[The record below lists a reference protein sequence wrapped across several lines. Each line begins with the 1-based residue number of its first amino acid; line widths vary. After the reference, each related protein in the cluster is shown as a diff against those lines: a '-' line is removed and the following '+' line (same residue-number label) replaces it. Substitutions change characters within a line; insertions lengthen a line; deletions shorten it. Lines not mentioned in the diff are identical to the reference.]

1 MGTNE
6 AAETIRIRVG
16 QARHAQGASTPRQW
30 IGIGLFWSAVPM
42 ILFLI
47 LPLLALIW
55 RADLADIGIHLTQ
68 PVARR
73 AIFLSLWTS
82 ATATL
87 LTVLFGTPLALLMA
101 RRRFPLR
108 RALDTVIDLPTVLPP
123 AVAGLALLMAF
134 GRRGMLGQSLSVA
147 GLEIAFTS
155 LAVILAQLFVASPYY
170 IRAAIGGFSRSEV
183 ELEEAATL
191 DGADNRQVF
200 RFVTVPLARASL
212 LGGLVMTWAR
222 ALGDFGATILFAGNY
237 PGRTQTMPLAIYIGF
252 ELDLDVA
259 LALSVVLMAT
269 AFGILLLVKWLLG
282 RTDEGNQQG

>member
-1 MGTNE
+1 MRTTE
-6 AAETIRIRVG
+6 AAEAVRIPVDRAG
-16 QARHAQGASTPRQW
+16 GDQRSSRRLTRPGLA
-30 IGIGLFWSAVPM
+30 LFWSAVPM
-42 ILFLI
+42 ILFLT

-55 RADLADIGIHLTQ
+55 RTELTDISTHLAQ

-73 AIFLSLWTS
+73 AIVLSLWTS

-87 LTVLFGTPLALLMA
+87 LTILMGTPLAVLMT
-101 RRRFPLR
+101 RRQFRGR
-108 RALDTVIDLPTVLPP
+108 RALDTLIDLPTVLPP
-123 AVAGLALLMAF
+123 AVAGLALLIAF
-134 GRRGMLGQSLSVA
+134 GRRGMLGQGLSVA
-147 GLEIAFTS
+147 GIEVAFTS

-170 IRAAIGGFSRSEV
+170 IRAAIGGLSRSAV
-183 ELEEAATL
+183 ELKEAAAL
-191 DGADNRQVF
+191 DGADGRQIF

-269 AFGILLLVKWLLG
+269 AFAILLLVKWLLG
-282 RTDEGNQQG
+282 RTG

>member
-1 MGTNE
+1 MRTTE
-6 AAETIRIRVG
+6 AAETMRIPVDR
-16 QARHAQGASTPRQW
+16 ARGDQRSSGRLPRP
-30 IGIGLFWSAVPM
+30 GIALFWSAVPM
-42 ILFLI
+42 ILFLT

-55 RADLADIGIHLTQ
+55 RTELSDISTHLAQ

-73 AIFLSLWTS
+73 AIILSLWTS

-87 LTVLFGTPLALLMA
+87 LTIVLGTPLALLMT
-101 RRRFPLR
+101 RRHFRGR
-108 RALDTVIDLPTVLPP
+108 RALDTLIDLPTVLPP

-134 GRRGMLGQSLSVA
+134 GRRGMLGQGLSVA
-147 GLEIAFTS
+147 GIEIAFTS
-155 LAVILAQLFVASPYY
+155 LAVIFAQLFVASPYY
-170 IRAAIGGFSRSEV
+170 IRAAIGGLSRSAV
-183 ELEEAATL
+183 ELEEAAAL
-191 DGADNRQVF
+191 DGADSRQIF

-269 AFGILLLVKWLLG
+269 AFAILLLVKWLLG
-282 RTDEGNQQG
+282 RTN

>member
-1 MGTNE
+1 M
-6 AAETIRIRVG
+6 RIPVDRAG
-16 QARHAQGASTPRQW
+16 GGRRASRRLTRP
-30 IGIGLFWSAVPM
+30 GLAPFWSAVPM
-42 ILFLI
+42 ILFLA

-55 RADLADIGIHLTQ
+55 RTDLTDVGTHLAQ

-73 AIFLSLWTS
+73 AIVLSLWTS

-87 LTVLFGTPLALLMA
+87 LTVLLGTPLALLMT
-101 RRRFPLR
+101 RRQFRGR
-108 RALDTVIDLPTVLPP
+108 RALDTLIDLPTVLPP

-134 GRRGMLGQSLSVA
+134 GRRGMLGQGLSVA
-147 GLEIAFTS
+147 GIEIAFTS

-170 IRAAIGGFSRSEV
+170 IRAAIGGLSRSAV
-183 ELEEAATL
+183 ELEEAAAL
-191 DGADNRQVF
+191 DGADGRQIF

-269 AFGILLLVKWLLG
+269 AFAILLLVKWLLG
-282 RTDEGNQQG
+282 RTD

>member
-1 MGTNE
+1 MRTTD
-6 AAETIRIRVG
+6 AAEAMRIPVDRAG
-16 QARHAQGASTPRQW
+16 GGRRASGRLTRP
-30 IGIGLFWSAVPM
+30 GLAPFWSAVPM
-42 ILFLI
+42 ILFLA

-55 RADLADIGIHLTQ
+55 RTDLADVGTHLAQ

-73 AIFLSLWTS
+73 AIVLSLWTS

-87 LTVLFGTPLALLMA
+87 LTVLLGTPLALLMT
-101 RRRFPLR
+101 RRQFRGR
-108 RALDTVIDLPTVLPP
+108 RALDTLIDLPTVLPP

-134 GRRGMLGQSLSVA
+134 GRRGMLGQGLSVA
-147 GLEIAFTS
+147 GIEIAFTS

-170 IRAAIGGFSRSEV
+170 IRAAIGGLSRSAV
-183 ELEEAATL
+183 ELEEAAAL
-191 DGADNRQVF
+191 DGADGRQIF

-269 AFGILLLVKWLLG
+269 AFAILLLVKWLLG
-282 RTDEGNQQG
+282 RTD

>member
-1 MGTNE
+1 M
-6 AAETIRIRVG
+6 
-16 QARHAQGASTPRQW
+16 P
-30 IGIGLFWSAVPM
+30 L

-55 RADLADIGIHLTQ
+55 RTDLAEISIHLAQ
-68 PVARR
+68 PMARR

-87 LTVLFGTPLALLMA
+87 LTLLFGTPLALLMA
-101 RRRFPLR
+101 RRRFPLS
-108 RALDTVIDLPTVLPP
+108 RALDTFIDLPTVLPP

-134 GRRGMLGQSLSVA
+134 GRRGMLGHSLSVA
-147 GLEIAFTS
+147 GLNIAFTS

-170 IRAAIGGFSRSEV
+170 IRAAIGGFLRSE
-183 ELEEAATL
+183 EKLEEAAAL
-191 DGADNRQVF
+191 DGADSRQIF
-200 RFVTVPLARASL
+200 RFVTVPLARSAL

-252 ELDLDVA
+252 ELDLNVA
-259 LALSVVLMAT
+259 LSLSFVLMAT

-282 RTDEGNQQG
+282 RNDEG

>member
-1 MGTNE
+1 M
-6 AAETIRIRVG
+6 RIPVD
-16 QARHAQGASTPRQW
+16 QAGGDRRSSGRLTRP
-30 IGIGLFWSAVPM
+30 GLALSWSAVPM
-42 ILFLI
+42 ILFLT

-55 RADLADIGIHLTQ
+55 RTELTDISAHLAQ

-73 AIFLSLWTS
+73 AIVLSLWTS

-87 LTVLFGTPLALLMA
+87 LTILLGTPLAVLMT
-101 RRRFPLR
+101 RRQFRGR
-108 RALDTVIDLPTVLPP
+108 RALDTLIDLPTVLPP

-134 GRRGMLGQSLSVA
+134 GRRGMLGQGLSVT
-147 GLEIAFTS
+147 GIEVAFTS

-170 IRAAIGGFSRSEV
+170 IRAAIGGLSRSAV
-183 ELEEAATL
+183 ELEEAAAL
-191 DGADNRQVF
+191 DGADGRQIF

-269 AFGILLLVKWLLG
+269 AFAILLLVKWLLG
-282 RTDEGNQQG
+282 RTE

>member
-1 MGTNE
+1 MRTTE
-6 AAETIRIRVG
+6 AAEAMRIPVDRAG
-16 QARHAQGASTPRQW
+16 GDRRSSRRLTRPGLA
-30 IGIGLFWSAVPM
+30 LFWSAVPM
-42 ILFLI
+42 ILFLT

-55 RADLADIGIHLTQ
+55 RTELTDISTHLAQ

-73 AIFLSLWTS
+73 AIVLSLWTS

-87 LTVLFGTPLALLMA
+87 LTILLGTPLAVLMT
-101 RRRFPLR
+101 RRRFRGR
-108 RALDTVIDLPTVLPP
+108 RALDTLIDLPTVLPP

-134 GRRGMLGQSLSVA
+134 GRRGMLGQGLSVV
-147 GLEIAFTS
+147 GIEIAFTS

-170 IRAAIGGFSRSEV
+170 IRAAIGGLSRSAV
-183 ELEEAATL
+183 ELEEAASL
-191 DGADNRQVF
+191 DGADGRQIF

-269 AFGILLLVKWLLG
+269 AFAILLLVKWLLG
-282 RTDEGNQQG
+282 RTG

>member
-1 MGTNE
+1 MRTTE
-6 AAETIRIRVG
+6 AAETMRIPVDR
-16 QARHAQGASTPRQW
+16 ARGDQRSSGRLPRP
-30 IGIGLFWSAVPM
+30 GIALFWSAVPM
-42 ILFLI
+42 IMFLT

-55 RADLADIGIHLTQ
+55 RTELTDISTHLAQ

-73 AIFLSLWTS
+73 AIILSLWTS

-87 LTVLFGTPLALLMA
+87 LTIVLGTPLALLMT
-101 RRRFPLR
+101 RRHFRGR
-108 RALDTVIDLPTVLPP
+108 RVLDTLIDLPTVLPP

-134 GRRGMLGQSLSVA
+134 GRRGMLGQGLSVA
-147 GLEIAFTS
+147 GIEIAFTS
-155 LAVILAQLFVASPYY
+155 LAVIFAQLFVASPYY
-170 IRAAIGGFSRSEV
+170 IRAAIGGLSRSAV
-183 ELEEAATL
+183 ELEEAAAL
-191 DGADNRQVF
+191 DGADSRQIF

-269 AFGILLLVKWLLG
+269 AFAILLLVKWLLG
-282 RTDEGNQQG
+282 RTN

>member
-1 MGTNE
+1 MRTTE
-6 AAETIRIRVG
+6 AAEAMRIPVD
-16 QARHAQGASTPRQW
+16 QAGGGRRASRRLTRP
-30 IGIGLFWSAVPM
+30 GLAPFWSAVPM
-42 ILFLI
+42 ILFLA

-55 RADLADIGIHLTQ
+55 RTDLADVGTHLAQ

-73 AIFLSLWTS
+73 AIVLSLWTS

-87 LTVLFGTPLALLMA
+87 LTVLLGTPLALLMT
-101 RRRFPLR
+101 RRQFRGR
-108 RALDTVIDLPTVLPP
+108 RALDTLIDLPTVLPP

-134 GRRGMLGQSLSVA
+134 GRRGMLGQGLSVA
-147 GLEIAFTS
+147 GIEIAFTS

-170 IRAAIGGFSRSEV
+170 IRAAIGGLSRSAV
-183 ELEEAATL
+183 ELEEAAAL
-191 DGADNRQVF
+191 DGADGRQIF

-269 AFGILLLVKWLLG
+269 AFAILLLVKWLLG
-282 RTDEGNQQG
+282 RTD

>member
-1 MGTNE
+1 MRTTE
-6 AAETIRIRVG
+6 AAETMRIPVDR
-16 QARHAQGASTPRQW
+16 ARGDQRSSGRLPRP
-30 IGIGLFWSAVPM
+30 GIALFWSAVPM
-42 ILFLI
+42 IMFLT

-55 RADLADIGIHLTQ
+55 RTELTDISTHLAQ

-73 AIFLSLWTS
+73 AIILSLWTS

-87 LTVLFGTPLALLMA
+87 LTIVLGTPLALLMT
-101 RRRFPLR
+101 RRHFRGR
-108 RALDTVIDLPTVLPP
+108 RVLDTLIDLPTVLPP

-134 GRRGMLGQSLSVA
+134 GRRGMLGQGLSVA
-147 GLEIAFTS
+147 GIEIAFTS
-155 LAVILAQLFVASPYY
+155 LAVIFAQLFVASPYY
-170 IRAAIGGFSRSEV
+170 IRAAIGGLSRSAV
-183 ELEEAATL
+183 ELEEAAAL
-191 DGADNRQVF
+191 DGADSRQIF

-269 AFGILLLVKWLLG
+269 AFAILLLVKWRLG
-282 RTDEGNQQG
+282 RTN

>member
-1 MGTNE
+1 MRTSE
-6 AAETIRIRVG
+6 AAETMRIPVDR
-16 QARHAQGASTPRQW
+16 ARGDQRSSGRLPRP
-30 IGIGLFWSAVPM
+30 GIALFWSAVPM
-42 ILFLI
+42 ILFLA

-55 RADLADIGIHLTQ
+55 RTELTDISAHLAQ
-68 PVARR
+68 PAARR
-73 AIFLSLWTS
+73 AIVLSLWTS

-87 LTVLFGTPLALLMA
+87 LTILLGTPLALLMT
-101 RRRFPLR
+101 RRHFRGR
-108 RALDTVIDLPTVLPP
+108 RALDTLIDLPTVLPP

-134 GRRGMLGQSLSVA
+134 GRRGMLGQGLSVA
-147 GLEIAFTS
+147 GIEIAFTS
-155 LAVILAQLFVASPYY
+155 LAVIFAQLFVASPYY
-170 IRAAIGGFSRSEV
+170 IRAAIGGLSRSAA
-183 ELEEAATL
+183 ELEEAAAL
-191 DGADNRQVF
+191 DGADSRQVF

-269 AFGILLLVKWLLG
+269 AFAILLLVKWLLG
-282 RTDEGNQQG
+282 RSN

>member
-1 MGTNE
+1 MRTTE
-6 AAETIRIRVG
+6 AAETMRIPVDR
-16 QARHAQGASTPRQW
+16 ARGDQRSSGRLPRP
-30 IGIGLFWSAVPM
+30 GIALFWSAVPM
-42 ILFLI
+42 ILFLT

-55 RADLADIGIHLTQ
+55 RTELTDVSTHLAQ
-68 PVARR
+68 PVARQ
-73 AIFLSLWTS
+73 AIILSLWTS

-87 LTVLFGTPLALLMA
+87 LTIVLGTPLALLMT
-101 RRRFPLR
+101 RRHFRGR
-108 RALDTVIDLPTVLPP
+108 RALDTLIDLPTVLPP

-134 GRRGMLGQSLSVA
+134 GRRGMLGQGLSVA
-147 GLEIAFTS
+147 GIEIAFTS
-155 LAVILAQLFVASPYY
+155 LAVIFAQLFVASPYY
-170 IRAAIGGFSRSEV
+170 IRAAIGGLSRSAV
-183 ELEEAATL
+183 ELEEAAAL
-191 DGADNRQVF
+191 DGADSRQIF

-269 AFGILLLVKWLLG
+269 AFAILLLVKWLLG
-282 RTDEGNQQG
+282 RTN

>member
-1 MGTNE
+1 MRTTD
-6 AAETIRIRVG
+6 AAEAMRIPVDRAG
-16 QARHAQGASTPRQW
+16 GGRRASRRLTRP
-30 IGIGLFWSAVPM
+30 GLAPFWSAVPM
-42 ILFLI
+42 ILFLA

-55 RADLADIGIHLTQ
+55 RTDLADVGTHLAQ

-73 AIFLSLWTS
+73 AIVLSLWTS

-87 LTVLFGTPLALLMA
+87 LTALLGTPLALLMT
-101 RRRFPLR
+101 RRQFRGR
-108 RALDTVIDLPTVLPP
+108 RALDTLIDLPTVLPP

-134 GRRGMLGQSLSVA
+134 GRRGMLGQGLSVA
-147 GLEIAFTS
+147 GIEIAFTS

-170 IRAAIGGFSRSEV
+170 IRAAIGGLSRSAV
-183 ELEEAATL
+183 ELEEAAAL
-191 DGADNRQVF
+191 DGADGRQIF

-269 AFGILLLVKWLLG
+269 AFAILLLVKWLLG
-282 RTDEGNQQG
+282 RTN

>member
-1 MGTNE
+1 MRTTE
-6 AAETIRIRVG
+6 AAEAMGIPVDR
-16 QARHAQGASTPRQW
+16 ARDDQRSSNRLSRP
-30 IGIGLFWSAVPM
+30 GIALFWSAVPM
-42 ILFLI
+42 ILFLT

-55 RADLADIGIHLTQ
+55 RTELTEISTHLAQ

-73 AIFLSLWTS
+73 AIVLSLWTS

-87 LTVLFGTPLALLMA
+87 LSVLLGTPLAVLMT
-101 RRRFPLR
+101 RRQFRGR
-108 RALDTVIDLPTVLPP
+108 RALDTLIDLPTVLPP

-134 GRRGMLGQSLSVA
+134 GRRGMLGQGLSVA
-147 GLEIAFTS
+147 GIEIAFTS

-170 IRAAIGGFSRSEV
+170 IRAAIGGLSRSAIA
-183 ELEEAATL
+183 LEEAAAL
-191 DGADNRQVF
+191 DGADGRQIF

-269 AFGILLLVKWLLG
+269 AFAILLLVKWLLG
-282 RTDEGNQQG
+282 RTG

>member
-1 MGTNE
+1 MRTSE
-6 AAETIRIRVG
+6 AAESMPISVG
-16 QARHAQGASTPRQW
+16 RARGALDAASSRPRA
-30 IGIGLFWSAVPM
+30 GMTLFWSAVPM
-42 ILFLI
+42 ILFLV

-55 RADLADIGIHLTQ
+55 RTELADIGTHLTQ
-68 PVARR
+68 EVARR
-73 AIFLSLWTS
+73 AILLSVWTS

-87 LTVLFGTPLALLMA
+87 LTVLLGTPLALLIA
-101 RRRFPLR
+101 RRRFPGR

-134 GRRGMLGQSLSVA
+134 GRRGTLGQSLSVV
-147 GLEIAFTS
+147 GIEIAFTS

-170 IRAAIGGFSRSEV
+170 IRAAIGGLSRSAA
-183 ELEEAATL
+183 ELEEAAAL
-191 DGADNRQVF
+191 DGADSRQIF

-252 ELDLDVA
+252 EIDLDVA
-259 LALSVVLMAT
+259 LALSLVLMVT
-269 AFGILLLVKWLLG
+269 AFAILLLVKWLLG
-282 RTDEGNQQG
+282 RSG

>member
-1 MGTNE
+1 MRTSE
-6 AAETIRIRVG
+6 AAESMPIPVG
-16 QARHAQGASTPRQW
+16 RARGGLDAASSRPRA
-30 IGIGLFWSAVPM
+30 GMTLFWSAVPM
-42 ILFLI
+42 ILFLV

-55 RADLADIGIHLTQ
+55 RTELAGIGTHLTQ
-68 PVARR
+68 EVARR
-73 AIFLSLWTS
+73 AILLSVWTS

-87 LTVLFGTPLALLMA
+87 LTVLLGTPLALLLA
-101 RRRFPLR
+101 RRRFPGR

-134 GRRGMLGQSLSVA
+134 GRRGMLGQSLSVV
-147 GLEIAFTS
+147 GIEIAFTS

-170 IRAAIGGFSRSEV
+170 IRAAIGGLSRSAA
-183 ELEEAATL
+183 ELEEAAAL
-191 DGADNRQVF
+191 DGADSRQIF

-252 ELDLDVA
+252 EMDLDVA
-259 LALSVVLMAT
+259 LALSLVLMVT
-269 AFGILLLVKWLLG
+269 AFAILLLVKWLLG
-282 RTDEGNQQG
+282 RSG

>member
-1 MGTNE
+1 MRTTE
-6 AAETIRIRVG
+6 AAEAMRIPVDR
-16 QARHAQGASTPRQW
+16 ARGDERSSRRLPRP
-30 IGIGLFWSAVPM
+30 GIALFWSAVPM
-42 ILFLI
+42 ILFLT

-55 RADLADIGIHLTQ
+55 RTELTDISTHLAQ

-73 AIFLSLWTS
+73 AIILSLWTS
-82 ATATL
+82 GTATL
-87 LTVLFGTPLALLMA
+87 LTILLGTPLALLMT
-101 RRRFPLR
+101 RRHFPGR
-108 RALDTVIDLPTVLPP
+108 RALDTLIDLPTVLPP

-147 GLEIAFTS
+147 GIEIAFTA
-155 LAVILAQLFVASPYY
+155 LAVIFAQLFVASPYY
-170 IRAAIGGFSRSEV
+170 IRAAIGGLSRSAA
-183 ELEEAATL
+183 ELEEAAAL
-191 DGADNRQVF
+191 DGADSRQIF

-252 ELDLDVA
+252 EIDLGVA

-269 AFGILLLVKWLLG
+269 AFAILLLVKWLLG
-282 RTDEGNQQG
+282 RSD

>member
-1 MGTNE
+1 MRTTD
-6 AAETIRIRVG
+6 AAEAMRIPVDRAG
-16 QARHAQGASTPRQW
+16 GGRRASGRLTRP
-30 IGIGLFWSAVPM
+30 GLAPFWSAVPM
-42 ILFLI
+42 ILFLA

-55 RADLADIGIHLTQ
+55 RTDLADVGTHLAQ

-73 AIFLSLWTS
+73 AIVLSLWTS

-87 LTVLFGTPLALLMA
+87 LTVLLGTPLALLMT
-101 RRRFPLR
+101 RRQFRGR
-108 RALDTVIDLPTVLPP
+108 RALDTLIDLPTVLPP

-134 GRRGMLGQSLSVA
+134 GRRGMLGQGLSVA
-147 GLEIAFTS
+147 GIEIAFTS

-170 IRAAIGGFSRSEV
+170 IRAAIGGLSRSAV
-183 ELEEAATL
+183 ELEEAAAL
-191 DGADNRQVF
+191 DGADGRQIF

-269 AFGILLLVKWLLG
+269 AFAILLLVKWLLG
-282 RTDEGNQQG
+282 RTN

>member
-1 MGTNE
+1 MRTTE
-6 AAETIRIRVG
+6 AAETMRIPVDR
-16 QARHAQGASTPRQW
+16 ARGDQRSSGRLPRP
-30 IGIGLFWSAVPM
+30 GIALFWSAVPM
-42 ILFLI
+42 IMFLT

-55 RADLADIGIHLTQ
+55 RTELTDISTHLAQ

-73 AIFLSLWTS
+73 AIILSLWTS

-87 LTVLFGTPLALLMA
+87 LTIVLGTPLALLMT
-101 RRRFPLR
+101 RRHFRGR
-108 RALDTVIDLPTVLPP
+108 RALDTLIDLPTVLPP

-134 GRRGMLGQSLSVA
+134 GRRGMLGQGLSVA
-147 GLEIAFTS
+147 GIEIAFTS
-155 LAVILAQLFVASPYY
+155 LAVIFAQLFVASPYY
-170 IRAAIGGFSRSEV
+170 IRAAIGGLSRSAV
-183 ELEEAATL
+183 ELEEAAAL
-191 DGADNRQVF
+191 DGADSRQIF

-252 ELDLDVA
+252 ELDLDIA

-269 AFGILLLVKWLLG
+269 AFAILLLVKWLLG
-282 RTDEGNQQG
+282 RTN

>member
-1 MGTNE
+1 MRTTE
-6 AAETIRIRVG
+6 AAETMRIPVDR
-16 QARHAQGASTPRQW
+16 ARGDQRSSGRLPRP
-30 IGIGLFWSAVPM
+30 GIALFWSAVPM
-42 ILFLI
+42 IMFLT

-55 RADLADIGIHLTQ
+55 RTELTDISTHLAQ

-73 AIFLSLWTS
+73 AIILSLWTS

-87 LTVLFGTPLALLMA
+87 LTIVLGTPLALLMT
-101 RRRFPLR
+101 RRHFRGR
-108 RALDTVIDLPTVLPP
+108 RALDTLIDLPTVLPP

-134 GRRGMLGQSLSVA
+134 GRRGMLGQGLSVA
-147 GLEIAFTS
+147 GIEIAFTS
-155 LAVILAQLFVASPYY
+155 LAVIFAQLFVASPYY
-170 IRAAIGGFSRSEV
+170 IRAAIGGLSRSAV
-183 ELEEAATL
+183 ELEEAAAL
-191 DGADNRQVF
+191 DGADSRQIF

-269 AFGILLLVKWLLG
+269 AFSILLLVKWILG
-282 RTDEGNQQG
+282 RTN

>member
-1 MGTNE
+1 MRTTE
-6 AAETIRIRVG
+6 AAETMRIPVDR
-16 QARHAQGASTPRQW
+16 ARGDQRSSGRLPRP
-30 IGIGLFWSAVPM
+30 GIALFWSAVPM
-42 ILFLI
+42 IMFLT

-55 RADLADIGIHLTQ
+55 RTELTDVSTHLAQ

-73 AIFLSLWTS
+73 AIILSLWTS

-87 LTVLFGTPLALLMA
+87 LTIVLGTPLALLMT
-101 RRRFPLR
+101 RRHFRGR
-108 RALDTVIDLPTVLPP
+108 RALDTLIDLPTVLPP

-134 GRRGMLGQSLSVA
+134 GRRGMLGQGLSVA
-147 GLEIAFTS
+147 GIEIAFTS
-155 LAVILAQLFVASPYY
+155 LAVIFAQLFVASPYY
-170 IRAAIGGFSRSEV
+170 IRAAIGGLSRSAV
-183 ELEEAATL
+183 ELEEAAAL
-191 DGADNRQVF
+191 DGADSRQIF

-252 ELDLDVA
+252 ELDLNVA

-269 AFGILLLVKWLLG
+269 AFSILLLVKWLLG
-282 RTDEGNQQG
+282 RTN

>member
-1 MGTNE
+1 MRTTE
-6 AAETIRIRVG
+6 AAETMRIPVDR
-16 QARHAQGASTPRQW
+16 ARGDQRSSGRLPRP
-30 IGIGLFWSAVPM
+30 GIALFWSAVPM
-42 ILFLI
+42 IMFLT

-55 RADLADIGIHLTQ
+55 RTELTDISTHLAQ

-73 AIFLSLWTS
+73 AIILSLWTS

-87 LTVLFGTPLALLMA
+87 LTIVLGTPLALLMT
-101 RRRFPLR
+101 RRHFRGR
-108 RALDTVIDLPTVLPP
+108 RVLDTLIDLPTVLPP
-123 AVAGLALLMAF
+123 AVAGLALLMTF
-134 GRRGMLGQSLSVA
+134 GRRGMLGQGLSVA
-147 GLEIAFTS
+147 GIEIAFTS
-155 LAVILAQLFVASPYY
+155 LAVIFAQLFVASPYY
-170 IRAAIGGFSRSEV
+170 IRAAIGGLSRSAV
-183 ELEEAATL
+183 ELEEAAAL
-191 DGADNRQVF
+191 DGADSRQIF

-269 AFGILLLVKWLLG
+269 AFAILLLVKWLLG
-282 RTDEGNQQG
+282 RTN

>member
-1 MGTNE
+1 MRTTE
-6 AAETIRIRVG
+6 AAEAMRISVDR
-16 QARHAQGASTPRQW
+16 ARDDQRSSGRLSRPGMA
-30 IGIGLFWSAVPM
+30 LFWSAVPM
-42 ILFLI
+42 ILFLT

-55 RADLADIGIHLTQ
+55 RTELTDIGTHLAQ

-73 AIFLSLWTS
+73 AIVLSLWTS

-87 LTVLFGTPLALLMA
+87 LTIVLGTPLAVLMT
-101 RRRFPLR
+101 RRRFRGR
-108 RALDTVIDLPTVLPP
+108 RALDTLIDLPTVLPP

-134 GRRGMLGQSLSVA
+134 GRRGMLGQGLSVA
-147 GLEIAFTS
+147 GIEIAFTS

-170 IRAAIGGFSRSEV
+170 IRAAIGGLSRSAV
-183 ELEEAATL
+183 ALEEAAAL
-191 DGADNRQVF
+191 DGADGRQIF

-269 AFGILLLVKWLLG
+269 AFAILLLVKWLLG
-282 RTDEGNQQG
+282 RTG

>member
-1 MGTNE
+1 MRTTE
-6 AAETIRIRVG
+6 VAETMRIPVDR
-16 QARHAQGASTPRQW
+16 ARGDQRSSGRLPRP
-30 IGIGLFWSAVPM
+30 GIALFWSAVPM
-42 ILFLI
+42 IMFLT

-55 RADLADIGIHLTQ
+55 RTELTDISTHLAQ

-73 AIFLSLWTS
+73 AIILSLWTS

-87 LTVLFGTPLALLMA
+87 LTIVLGTPLALLMT
-101 RRRFPLR
+101 RRHFRGR
-108 RALDTVIDLPTVLPP
+108 RALDTLIDLPTVLPP

-134 GRRGMLGQSLSVA
+134 GRRGMLGQGLSVA
-147 GLEIAFTS
+147 GIEIPFTS
-155 LAVILAQLFVASPYY
+155 LAVIFAQLFVASPYY
-170 IRAAIGGFSRSEV
+170 IRAAIGGLSRSAV
-183 ELEEAATL
+183 ELEEAAAL
-191 DGADNRQVF
+191 DGADSRQIF

-269 AFGILLLVKWLLG
+269 AFAILLLVKWRLG
-282 RTDEGNQQG
+282 RTN

>member
-1 MGTNE
+1 MRTTE
-6 AAETIRIRVG
+6 AAETMRIPVDR
-16 QARHAQGASTPRQW
+16 ARGDQRSSGRLPRP
-30 IGIGLFWSAVPM
+30 GIALFWSAVPM
-42 ILFLI
+42 IMFLT

-55 RADLADIGIHLTQ
+55 RTELTEVSTHLAQ

-73 AIFLSLWTS
+73 AIILSLWTS

-87 LTVLFGTPLALLMA
+87 LTIVLGTPLALLMT
-101 RRRFPLR
+101 RRHFRGR
-108 RALDTVIDLPTVLPP
+108 RALDTLIDLPTVLPP

-134 GRRGMLGQSLSVA
+134 GRRGMLGQGLSVA
-147 GLEIAFTS
+147 GIEIAFTS
-155 LAVILAQLFVASPYY
+155 LAVIFAQLFVASPYY
-170 IRAAIGGFSRSEV
+170 IRAAIGGLSRSAV
-183 ELEEAATL
+183 ELEEAAAL
-191 DGADNRQVF
+191 DGADSRQIF

-252 ELDLDVA
+252 ELDLNVA

-269 AFGILLLVKWLLG
+269 AFSILLLVKWLLG
-282 RTDEGNQQG
+282 RTN

>member
-1 MGTNE
+1 MRTTE
-6 AAETIRIRVG
+6 AAEAMRITVDRAG
-16 QARHAQGASTPRQW
+16 GDQRASRRLTRP
-30 IGIGLFWSAVPM
+30 GLALFWSAVPM
-42 ILFLI
+42 ILFLT

-55 RADLADIGIHLTQ
+55 RTELTDIRTHLAQ

-73 AIFLSLWTS
+73 AIVLSLWTS

-87 LTVLFGTPLALLMA
+87 LTILLGTPLAVLMT
-101 RRRFPLR
+101 RRQFRGR
-108 RALDTVIDLPTVLPP
+108 RALDTIIDLPTVLPP

-134 GRRGMLGQSLSVA
+134 GRRGLLGQGLSVA
-147 GLEIAFTS
+147 GIEIAFTS

-170 IRAAIGGFSRSEV
+170 IRAAIGGLSRSAV
-183 ELEEAATL
+183 ELEEAAAL
-191 DGADNRQVF
+191 DGADVRQIF

-222 ALGDFGATILFAGNY
+222 ALGDFGTTILFAGNY

-269 AFGILLLVKWLLG
+269 AFAILLLVKWLLG
-282 RTDEGNQQG
+282 RTS

>member
-1 MGTNE
+1 MRTSEVAESMPIPVSRARGGLD
-6 AAETIRIRVG
+6 AASSR
-16 QARHAQGASTPRQW
+16 PRA
-30 IGIGLFWSAVPM
+30 GMTLFWSAVPM
-42 ILFLI
+42 VLFLV

-55 RADLADIGIHLTQ
+55 RTELADIGTHLTQ
-68 PVARR
+68 EVARR
-73 AIFLSLWTS
+73 AILLSVWTS

-87 LTVLFGTPLALLMA
+87 LTVLLGTPLALLLA
-101 RRRFPLR
+101 RRRFPGR

-134 GRRGMLGQSLSVA
+134 GRRGMLGQSLSVV
-147 GLEIAFTS
+147 GIEIAFTS

-170 IRAAIGGFSRSEV
+170 IRAAIGGLSRSAA
-183 ELEEAATL
+183 ELEEAAAL
-191 DGADNRQVF
+191 DGADSRQIF

-252 ELDLDVA
+252 EMDLDVA
-259 LALSVVLMAT
+259 LALSLVLMVT
-269 AFGILLLVKWLLG
+269 AFAILLLVKWLLG
-282 RTDEGNQQG
+282 RSR

>member
-1 MGTNE
+1 MRTTE
-6 AAETIRIRVG
+6 AAETMRIPVDR
-16 QARHAQGASTPRQW
+16 ARGDQRSSGRLPRP
-30 IGIGLFWSAVPM
+30 GIALFWSAVPM
-42 ILFLI
+42 ILFLT

-55 RADLADIGIHLTQ
+55 RTELTDVSTHLAQ

-73 AIFLSLWTS
+73 AIILSLWTS

-87 LTVLFGTPLALLMA
+87 LTIVLGTPLALLMT
-101 RRRFPLR
+101 RRHFRGR
-108 RALDTVIDLPTVLPP
+108 RALDTLIDLPTVLPP

-134 GRRGMLGQSLSVA
+134 GRRGMLGQGLSVA
-147 GLEIAFTS
+147 GIEIAFTS
-155 LAVILAQLFVASPYY
+155 LAVIFAQLFVASPYY
-170 IRAAIGGFSRSEV
+170 IRAAIGGLSRSAV
-183 ELEEAATL
+183 ELEEAAAL
-191 DGADNRQVF
+191 DGADSRQIF

-252 ELDLDVA
+252 ELDLNVA

-269 AFGILLLVKWLLG
+269 AFSILLLVKWLLG
-282 RTDEGNQQG
+282 RTN

>member
-1 MGTNE
+1 MRTTE
-6 AAETIRIRVG
+6 AAETMRIPVDR
-16 QARHAQGASTPRQW
+16 ARGDQRSSGRLPRP
-30 IGIGLFWSAVPM
+30 GIALFWSAVPM
-42 ILFLI
+42 IMFLT

-55 RADLADIGIHLTQ
+55 RTELTEVSTHLAQ

-73 AIFLSLWTS
+73 AIILSLWTS

-87 LTVLFGTPLALLMA
+87 LTIVLGTPLALLMT
-101 RRRFPLR
+101 RRHFRGR
-108 RALDTVIDLPTVLPP
+108 RVLDTLIDLPTVLPP

-134 GRRGMLGQSLSVA
+134 GRRGMLGQGLSVA
-147 GLEIAFTS
+147 GIEIAFTS
-155 LAVILAQLFVASPYY
+155 LAVIFAQLFVASPYY
-170 IRAAIGGFSRSEV
+170 IRAAIGGLSRSAV
-183 ELEEAATL
+183 ELEEAAAL
-191 DGADNRQVF
+191 DGADSRQIF

-252 ELDLDVA
+252 ELDLNVA

-269 AFGILLLVKWLLG
+269 AFSILLLVKWILG
-282 RTDEGNQQG
+282 RTN

>member
-1 MGTNE
+1 MRTTE
-6 AAETIRIRVG
+6 AAEAMRITVDRAG
-16 QARHAQGASTPRQW
+16 GDQRASRRLTRP
-30 IGIGLFWSAVPM
+30 GLALFWSAVPM
-42 ILFLI
+42 ILFLT

-55 RADLADIGIHLTQ
+55 RTELTDISTHLAQ

-73 AIFLSLWTS
+73 AIVLSLWTS

-87 LTVLFGTPLALLMA
+87 LTILLGTPLAVLMT
-101 RRRFPLR
+101 RRQFRGR
-108 RALDTVIDLPTVLPP
+108 RALDTIIDLPTVLPP

-134 GRRGMLGQSLSVA
+134 GRRGLLGQGLSVA
-147 GLEIAFTS
+147 GIEIAFTS

-170 IRAAIGGFSRSEV
+170 IRAAIGGLSRSAV
-183 ELEEAATL
+183 ELEEAAAL
-191 DGADNRQVF
+191 DGADVRQIF

-269 AFGILLLVKWLLG
+269 AFAILLLVKWLLG
-282 RTDEGNQQG
+282 RTS

>member
-1 MGTNE
+1 MRTTD
-6 AAETIRIRVG
+6 AAEAMRIPVDRAG
-16 QARHAQGASTPRQW
+16 GGRRASRRLTRP
-30 IGIGLFWSAVPM
+30 GLAPFWSAVPM
-42 ILFLI
+42 ILFLA

-55 RADLADIGIHLTQ
+55 RTDLADVGTHLAQ

-73 AIFLSLWTS
+73 AIVLSLWTS

-87 LTVLFGTPLALLMA
+87 LTVLLGTPLALLMT
-101 RRRFPLR
+101 RRQFRGR
-108 RALDTVIDLPTVLPP
+108 RALDTLIDLPTVLPP

-134 GRRGMLGQSLSVA
+134 GRRGMLGQELSVA
-147 GLEIAFTS
+147 GIEIAFTS

-170 IRAAIGGFSRSEV
+170 IRAAIGGLSRSAV
-183 ELEEAATL
+183 ELEEAAAL
-191 DGADNRQVF
+191 DGADGRQIF

-269 AFGILLLVKWLLG
+269 AFAILLLVKWLLG
-282 RTDEGNQQG
+282 RTD

>member
-1 MGTNE
+1 MRTTE
-6 AAETIRIRVG
+6 AAEAMRIPVDRAG
-16 QARHAQGASTPRQW
+16 GGRRASRRLTRP
-30 IGIGLFWSAVPM
+30 GLAPFWSAVPM
-42 ILFLI
+42 ILFLA

-55 RADLADIGIHLTQ
+55 RTDLADVGTHLAQ

-73 AIFLSLWTS
+73 AIVLSLWTS

-87 LTVLFGTPLALLMA
+87 LTVLLGTPLALLMT
-101 RRRFPLR
+101 RRQFRGR
-108 RALDTVIDLPTVLPP
+108 RALDTLIDLPTVLPP

-134 GRRGMLGQSLSVA
+134 GRRGMLGQGLSVA
-147 GLEIAFTS
+147 GIEIAFTS

-170 IRAAIGGFSRSEV
+170 IRAAIGGLSRSAV
-183 ELEEAATL
+183 ELEEAAAL
-191 DGADNRQVF
+191 DGADGRQIF

-269 AFGILLLVKWLLG
+269 AFAILLLVKWLLG
-282 RTDEGNQQG
+282 RTD

>member
-1 MGTNE
+1 MRTTE
-6 AAETIRIRVG
+6 AAETMRIPVDR
-16 QARHAQGASTPRQW
+16 ARGDQRSSGRLPRP
-30 IGIGLFWSAVPM
+30 GIALFWSAVPM
-42 ILFLI
+42 IMFLT

-55 RADLADIGIHLTQ
+55 RTELTDISTHLAQ

-73 AIFLSLWTS
+73 AIILSLWTS

-87 LTVLFGTPLALLMA
+87 LTIVLGTPLALLMT
-101 RRRFPLR
+101 RRHFRGR
-108 RALDTVIDLPTVLPP
+108 RALDTLIDLPTVLPP

-134 GRRGMLGQSLSVA
+134 GRRGMLGQGLSVA
-147 GLEIAFTS
+147 GIEIAFTS
-155 LAVILAQLFVASPYY
+155 LAVIFAQLFVASPYY
-170 IRAAIGGFSRSEV
+170 IRAAIGGLSRSAV
-183 ELEEAATL
+183 ELEEAAAL
-191 DGADNRQVF
+191 DGADSRQIF

-269 AFGILLLVKWLLG
+269 AFAILLLVKWRLG
-282 RTDEGNQQG
+282 RTN

>member
-1 MGTNE
+1 MRTTE
-6 AAETIRIRVG
+6 VAETMRIPVDR
-16 QARHAQGASTPRQW
+16 ARGDQRSSGRLPRP
-30 IGIGLFWSAVPM
+30 GIALFWSAVPM
-42 ILFLI
+42 IMFLT

-55 RADLADIGIHLTQ
+55 RTELTEVSTHLAQ

-73 AIFLSLWTS
+73 AIILSLWTS

-87 LTVLFGTPLALLMA
+87 LTIVLGTPLALLMT
-101 RRRFPLR
+101 RRHFRGR
-108 RALDTVIDLPTVLPP
+108 RALDTLIDLPTVLPP

-134 GRRGMLGQSLSVA
+134 GRRGMLGQGLSVA
-147 GLEIAFTS
+147 GIEIAFTS
-155 LAVILAQLFVASPYY
+155 LAVIFAQLFVASPYY
-170 IRAAIGGFSRSEV
+170 IRAAIGGLSRSAV
-183 ELEEAATL
+183 ELEEAAAL
-191 DGADNRQVF
+191 DGADSRQIF

-252 ELDLDVA
+252 ELDLNVA

-269 AFGILLLVKWLLG
+269 AFSILLLVKWLLG
-282 RTDEGNQQG
+282 RTN

>member
-1 MGTNE
+1 MRTTE
-6 AAETIRIRVG
+6 AAE
-16 QARHAQGASTPRQW
+16 AM
-30 IGIGLFWSAVPM
+30 GIPVDRAGDDQRSSNRLSRPGIALFWSAVPM
-42 ILFLI
+42 ILFLT

-55 RADLADIGIHLTQ
+55 RTELTDISIHLAQ

-73 AIFLSLWTS
+73 AIVLSLWTS

-87 LTVLFGTPLALLMA
+87 LSVLLGTPLAVLMT
-101 RRRFPLR
+101 RRQFRGR
-108 RALDTVIDLPTVLPP
+108 RALDTLIDLPTVLPP

-134 GRRGMLGQSLSVA
+134 GRRGMLGQGLSVA
-147 GLEIAFTS
+147 GIEIAFTS

-170 IRAAIGGFSRSEV
+170 IRAAIGGLSRSAV
-183 ELEEAATL
+183 ALEEAAAL
-191 DGADNRQVF
+191 DGADGRQIF

-269 AFGILLLVKWLLG
+269 AFAILLLVKWLLG
-282 RTDEGNQQG
+282 RTG

>member
-1 MGTNE
+1 MRTTE
-6 AAETIRIRVG
+6 AAEAMRIPVERAQDG
-16 QARHAQGASTPRQW
+16 QRSSERLSRP
-30 IGIGLFWSAVPM
+30 GIALFWSAAPM
-42 ILFLI
+42 ILFLT

-55 RADLADIGIHLTQ
+55 RTELIDIGTHLAQ

-73 AIFLSLWTS
+73 AIVLSLWTS
-82 ATATL
+82 TTATL
-87 LTVLFGTPLALLMA
+87 LTIVLGTPLALLMT
-101 RRRFPLR
+101 RRHFWGR
-108 RALDTVIDLPTVLPP
+108 RALDTLIDLPTVLPP

-134 GRRGMLGQSLSVA
+134 GRRGMLGQGLSVA
-147 GLEIAFTS
+147 GIEIAFTS

-170 IRAAIGGFSRSEV
+170 IRAAIGGLSRSAV
-183 ELEEAATL
+183 ALEEAAAL
-191 DGADNRQVF
+191 DGADGRQIF
-200 RFVTVPLARASL
+200 RYVTVPLARASL

-269 AFGILLLVKWLLG
+269 AFSILLLVKWLLG
-282 RTDEGNQQG
+282 RTG

>member
-1 MGTNE
+1 M
-6 AAETIRIRVG
+6 
-16 QARHAQGASTPRQW
+16 P
-30 IGIGLFWSAVPM
+30 L

-55 RADLADIGIHLTQ
+55 RTDLAEISIHLAQ
-68 PVARR
+68 PMARR

-87 LTVLFGTPLALLMA
+87 LTLLFGTPLALLMA
-101 RRRFPLR
+101 RRHFPLS
-108 RALDTVIDLPTVLPP
+108 RALDTFIDLPTVLPP

-147 GLEIAFTS
+147 GLNIAFTS

-170 IRAAIGGFSRSEV
+170 IRAAIGGFLRSE
-183 ELEEAATL
+183 EKLEEAAAL
-191 DGADNRQVF
+191 DGADSRQIF
-200 RFVTVPLARASL
+200 RFVTVPLARSAL

-252 ELDLDVA
+252 ELDLNVA
-259 LALSVVLMAT
+259 LSLSFVLMAT

-282 RTDEGNQQG
+282 RNDEG

>member
-1 MGTNE
+1 MRTTE
-6 AAETIRIRVG
+6 AAE
-16 QARHAQGASTPRQW
+16 AM
-30 IGIGLFWSAVPM
+30 GIPVDRAGDDQRSSNRLSRPGIALFWSAVPM
-42 ILFLI
+42 ILFLT

-55 RADLADIGIHLTQ
+55 RTELTDIITHLAQ

-73 AIFLSLWTS
+73 AIVLSLWTS

-87 LTVLFGTPLALLMA
+87 LSVLLGTPLAVLMT
-101 RRRFPLR
+101 RRQFRGR
-108 RALDTVIDLPTVLPP
+108 RALDTLIDLPTVLPP

-134 GRRGMLGQSLSVA
+134 GRRGMLGQGLSVA
-147 GLEIAFTS
+147 GIEIAFTS

-170 IRAAIGGFSRSEV
+170 IRAAIGGLSRSAV
-183 ELEEAATL
+183 ALEEAAAL
-191 DGADNRQVF
+191 DGADGRQIF

-269 AFGILLLVKWLLG
+269 AFAILLLVKWLLG
-282 RTDEGNQQG
+282 RAG

>member
-1 MGTNE
+1 MRTTE
-6 AAETIRIRVG
+6 AAETMRIPVDR
-16 QARHAQGASTPRQW
+16 ARGDQRSSGRLPRP
-30 IGIGLFWSAVPM
+30 GIALFWSAVPM
-42 ILFLI
+42 IMFLT

-55 RADLADIGIHLTQ
+55 RTELTDISTHLAQ

-73 AIFLSLWTS
+73 AIILSLWTS

-87 LTVLFGTPLALLMA
+87 LTIVLGTPLALLMT
-101 RRRFPLR
+101 RRHFRGR
-108 RALDTVIDLPTVLPP
+108 RVVDTLIDLPTVLPP

-134 GRRGMLGQSLSVA
+134 GRRGMLGQGLSVA
-147 GLEIAFTS
+147 GIEIAFTS
-155 LAVILAQLFVASPYY
+155 LAVIFAQLFVASPYY
-170 IRAAIGGFSRSEV
+170 IRAAIGGLSRSAV
-183 ELEEAATL
+183 ELEEAAAL
-191 DGADNRQVF
+191 DGADSRQIF

-252 ELDLDVA
+252 ELDLDIA

-269 AFGILLLVKWLLG
+269 AFAILLLVKWLLG
-282 RTDEGNQQG
+282 RTN